1 MAVQSLPPTNTTTKP
16 STMNPRLP
24 PLANKSSLTYKL
36 TSLSKQKLAREA
48 TAPDPD
54 IRRCLGHFR
63 LHVMSMEWAQ
73 KEMTSRINSFELED
87 ESDDEEEAVVDD
99 VKEMA
104 EQEVVPAQPSLP
116 VSRKEEDEDS
126 AAVADDE
133 EDKEAKARF
142 HVSFEQ
148 ASTQPSST
156 AGSADLL
163 DEVTTTIPP
172 SGLPVHESEM
182 ASTNPLPTTH
192 MQTQTNAS
200 QNSTPVNSDTEESEG
215 EKEDAEDTATETDYE
230 TETQTDTE
238 TETAAT
244 DTEPEPELEPE
255 SDQKK
260 SSDGTF
266 FEKGRS
272 CIEKSVQNSN
282 FWPSSH
288 GNCVPVRISG

>member
-1 MAVQSLPPTNTTTKP
+1 
-16 STMNPRLP
+16 MNPRLP
-24 PLANKSSLTYKL
+24 PLANKTSLTYKL

-63 LHVMSMEWAQ
+63 LHVMSMELAQ
-73 KEMTSRINSFELED
+73 KEMTTRINSFELED
-87 ESDDEEEAVVDD
+87 ESDEEEEAVVDE
-99 VKEMA
+99 VKEMTDK
-104 EQEVVPAQPSLP
+104 EVVADQPLP
-116 VSRKEEDEDS
+116 VSKNQDADQS
-126 AAVADDE
+126 VAVDADE
-133 EDKEAKARF
+133 EDKEAQAHF

-148 ASTQPSST
+148 TSTLPSST

-172 SGLPVHESEM
+172 SGWPTHESEM
-182 ASTNPLPTTH
+182 AASTNPLPHTH
-192 MQTQTNAS
+192 LQTQTNAS
-200 QNSTPVNSDTEESEG
+200 ANTTPVNSDTESDGEG
-215 EKEDAEDTATETDYE
+215 EKDAAEDSATDSE

-244 DTEPEPELEPE
+244 DTDPEIEIEPE
-255 SDQKK
+255 SDEKK

-272 CIEKSVQNSN
+272 CIEKTVQNSSH
-282 FWPSSH
+282 FWPSSQ
-288 GNCVPVRISG
+288 GQCMSVRISG

>member
-1 MAVQSLPPTNTTTKP
+1 
-16 STMNPRLP
+16 MNPRLP

-73 KEMTSRINSFELED
+73 KEMTTRINSFELED
-87 ESDDEEEAVVDD
+87 ESDEEEDAVVDD

-104 EQEVVPAQPSLP
+104 DNEVVADQPLP
-116 VSRKEEDEDS
+116 VSKKTETDDDDS
-126 AAVADDE
+126 VAVTDE
-133 EDKEAKARF
+133 EDKEAQARF

-182 ASTNPLPTTH
+182 PASTNPLPTTH

-200 QNSTPVNSDTEESEG
+200 ANTTPVNSDGESDG
-215 EKEDAEDTATETDYE
+215 EKEDNDTATETDYE

-244 DTEPEPELEPE
+244 DTDPETEYEPD

-260 SSDGTF
+260 SPEGTLL
-266 FEKGRS
+266 EKGRN
-272 CIEKSVQNSN
+272 CIEKTVQNSH
-282 FWPSSH
+282 FWPSNH
-288 GNCVPVRISG
+288 GQCMPVRISG